1 MHSHLTWVWADTG
14 VVKVSH
20 DDRGLETQGCSY
32 LSAEALIRWFF
43 RVRAHIADIRYN
55 VTFFCPL
62 FRTMS
67 SQLAPHPS
75 PGRAPCTPAALS
87 HQGPL
92 CLIFPPCPSIAT
104 PWWRSQ
110 PTTSSWSKQHHS
122 PPAHPVHST
131 HSGQLCKG
139 AAGAQL
145 QQDGRFGGFLHNGAL

>member
-1 MHSHLTWVWADTG
+1 MWVWADTG
-14 VVKVSH
+14 VVEVSRE
-20 DDRGLETQGCSY
+20 DQGLETQGCCY

-43 RVRAHIADIRYN
+43 RVRAHIADTCYN

-92 CLIFPPCPSIAT
+92 SASSFHPVLPLQHPGDGA
-104 PWWRSQ
+104 
-110 PTTSSWSKQHHS
+110 TTSSWSKQHHS
-122 PPAHPVHST
+122 PPAHPVHSP
-131 HSGQLCKG
+131 HSGHSCKG

-145 QQDGRFGGFLHNGAL
+145 QQDGRFGGFLHDGAL